1 MTADQIKQTADEAL
15 NLLPGLLFEII
26 PGGRLVGKEYTCSDL
41 SGGLGKSCKVNVT
54 TGKWS
59 DFATD
64 EGGGDLVS
72 LLAAIRRYSQSEAA
86 QELAEKLGT
95 ASSLA
100 TQEKPI
106 KSKIW
111 SPVFPVPDDAPL
123 PPMSHPR
130 HGKPVQTWSYLSEAG
145 DLLQIVNRFDNPD
158 GKEFCPLTYCT
169 DGSRYAWRWQALHAP
184 RPLYGLELIRSSE
197 YVLIVEGEKPAV
209 AARRLL
215 GVEIPVV
222 TWPGGANSSHNADW
236 SPLAGKTV
244 AIWPDADPPGIKAA
258 LAVAEAVQAAG
269 ASAVKIVVLPDNVDT
284 GWDLADAEAECWTR
298 DQVLDRLRAGLSPE
312 EFRARLM
319 ESAVQD
325 ADVATAEQEVLPE
338 KYVRRPDG
346 IYYEVERKDGGIDYD
361 WVCSHIEVRAMTRS
375 AEGKDWGRLLVIT
388 DADGI
393 DHWWPMP
400 MGTMSGSG
408 EEYRRELLSQGL
420 RIAAGKGV
428 PRLHDFLSL
437 SNPKNRVRCVLRIGW
452 HGRCFVLPDTVLGE
466 ADGEPVLLQGST
478 GENRFLVAGTLEDW
492 QKSVGQLCVGNSR
505 LVFSVSA
512 ALAGPLLYPVNAES
526 GGFHLIGGSSMGK
539 TTALRVGGSVCGG
552 GGLRGYIRQWR
563 ATDNGLEAVATGH
576 CDTLLCLDEMS
587 QVDGHT
593 AGEVAYMLANGQ
605 GKVRAR
611 RDGKGRSPQEW
622 RTLFLS
628 TGEVGLAEKVAE
640 DGRKKITAG
649 QAVRVVDIPADAGV
663 GLGLFEDLHGAE
675 NGDQFARKLG
685 DATEKTYGAPLRSFL
700 QQLSL
705 RLDEATPLVTG
716 FIKEFVEKYCP
727 KNANGQVRRVC
738 ARFGLVAAAGELGI
752 VFGVLP
758 WPPDEAKR
766 AAMVCFQAWLDR
778 RGGSGAAEVQAG
790 IAQVVAFFEAHGTSR
805 FEVWGSGPS
814 ENKIINRAG
823 LRRKNENGEW
833 DYYVFP
839 STLKEHL
846 CRGFDVKMLL
856 TELCQQGMLIPGENN
871 KFSKSLSPPG
881 FGKKIRLYHFSADVL
896 GGGGRNA

>member
-1 MTADQIKQTADEAL
+1 M
-15 NLLPGLLFEII
+15 NLEMIAKSLGNYQ
-26 PGGRLVGKEYTCSDL
+26 RK
-41 SGGLGKSCKVNVT
+41 SGGGFLACCPAHDDHDPSLSIDEKEGVLLVKC
-54 TGKWS
+54 
-59 DFATD
+59 FA
-64 EGGGDLVS
+64 GC
-72 LLAAIRRYSQSEAA
+72 
-86 QELAEKLGT
+86 
-95 ASSLA
+95 
-100 TQEKPI
+100 TQEQVIKELKSRGLWPELMNNFVPKNNERLPDNVWKPLI
-106 KSKIW
+106 PI
-111 SPVFPVPDDAPL
+111 PNDVPK
-123 PPMSHPR
+123 PPGVNPR
-130 HGKPVQTWSYLSEAG
+130 YGKPSMVWEYRDANG
-145 DLLQIVNRFDNPD
+145 DLLQLIYRFDPP
-158 GKEFCPLTYCT
+158 GQKKQVIPLTFCEAS
-169 DGSRYAWRWQALHAP
+169 DGRQQWRWRPLLKP
-184 RPLYGLELIRSSE
+184 RPIYGLELIESSE
-197 YVLIVEGEKPAV
+197 YVAVVEGEKSAD
-209 AARRLL
+209 AGRRLMGAAL
-215 GVEIPVV
+215 PVV
-222 TWPGGANSSHNADW
+222 TWPGGANSSHNANW

-244 AIWPDADPPGIKAA
+244 AIWPDADPSGMKAA
-258 LAVAEAVQAAG
+258 LAVAEAVLAVG
-269 ASAVKIVVLPDNVDT
+269 ANSVKIVVPPEHVVA
-284 GWDLADAEAECWTR
+284 GWDLADAEVEGWTR
-298 DQVLDRLRAGLSPE
+298 DQVLEHLRAGLSPE
-312 EFRARLM
+312 EFRNRFI
-319 ESAVQD
+319 ESNVQKS
-325 ADVATAEQEVLPE
+325 DVNPANQEMLPA
-338 KYVRRPDG
+338 KYIRRPDG
-346 IYYEVERKDGGIDYD
+346 IYYEVEGKDGSISYEL
-361 WVCSHIEVRAMTRS
+361 VCSPIEVRAMTRS
-375 AEGKDWGRLLVIT
+375 AAGEDWGRLLAIT
-388 DADGI
+388 DADGL
-393 DHWWPMP
+393 DHMWPMP
-400 MGTMSGSG
+400 MSMMAGSG

-420 RIAAGKGV
+420 RIAAGKGGS
-428 PRLHDFLSL
+428 RLHNLLSL
-437 SNPKNRVRCVLRIGW
+437 SNPKDRVRCVSRIGW
-452 HGRCFVLPDTVLGE
+452 HCRCFVLPDAVFGE
-466 ADGEPVLLQGST
+466 AVGEPVLLQGGS

-563 ATDNGLEAVATGH
+563 ATDNGLEAVAAAH

-593 AGEVAYMLANGQ
+593 AGEIAYMLANGQ

-640 DGRKKITAG
+640 DGRKKIMAG

-685 DATEKTYGAPLRSFL
+685 DATEKNYGAPLRSFL

-705 RLDEATPLVTG
+705 HLDEATPLVTG

-727 KNANGQVRRVC
+727 KNSNGQVRRVC
-738 ARFGLVAAAGELGI
+738 ARFGLIAAAGELGI

-758 WPPDEAKR
+758 WHPDEAIR

-778 RGGSGAAEVQAG
+778 RGGTGAAEVQAG

-814 ENKIINRAG
+814 ENKTINRAG
-823 LRRKNENGEW
+823 FRRKNDHGEW

-839 STLKEHL
+839 STFKEDL

-856 TELCQQGMLIPGENN
+856 TELCQQGILIPGENN
-871 KFSKSLSPPG
+871 KLSKSLSPPG
-881 FGKKIRLYHFSADVL
+881 FGKKVRLYHFSADVL